1 MSSVVDRFIR
11 FCKVDSQSDPN
22 NFEETPSTTCQR
34 EMAQVLELE
43 LKQLGMEEVE
53 RDEHAYVTASLPAS
67 AGAEGLPA
75 LGLIAHLDTAPGAP
89 ASGVA
94 PHIVHY
100 EGGDLKVGEIDGKPV
115 VVSPEDVA
123 DLASFE
129 GQDIVCSDGTTLL
142 GADDKAG
149 VAEICELIAR
159 LKADP
164 SLPHPRLKVA
174 FVPDEEIGHGASLL
188 ELHDFGA
195 TWAYT
200 VDGEVLGEVSYET
213 FNAAE
218 ASVVV
223 NGTVAHP
230 GSAKG
235 IMVNALEVFCEF
247 NQMLPAWERPEHT
260 EGYEGYYH
268 LFEMSGDVG
277 HVEAKLIL
285 RDFFED
291 GMDVRKQTVVDAA
304 ALLNARYGEGTVMV
318 EIHDEYQNMAS
329 ALADKMFLVDN
340 ALEANRMAG
349 IEARVAEV
357 RGGTDGSQ
365 LTLRGLPCPNLATGG
380 YGAHSE
386 REFIPV
392 SSMERTVD
400 MLVALVGLFAVPQK

>member
-22 NFEETPSTTCQR
+22 NFEETPSTTCQH

-67 AGAEGLPA
+67 AGAEALPA

-218 ASVVV
+218 ATVVV

-304 ALLNARYGEGTVMV
+304 ALLNARYGEGTVTV

-400 MLVALVGLFAVPQK
+400 MLVALVRLFAVPQK